1 MIDFYEFQQILEAK
15 KRNVDMKMSTYTF
28 DGKKILP
35 WRLWSNLP
43 KISPEQK
50 EKLSKLRNKFK
61 RELDENFTTWQDEV
75 EKEKEEVRE
84 KMRTG
89 ELTPM
94 KNRVKQ
100 EKGPKNAPQGKR
112 NAECSRCG
120 SKDKAKLFDINAGKA
135 KCKNC
140 GGYLNLISQ

>member
-1 MIDFYEFQQILEAK
+1 MVNFHKFCKILEAK
-15 KRNVDMKMSTYTF
+15 KINVDMKMPTYTF
-28 DGKKILP
+28 DGKRI
-35 WRLWSNLP
+35 SNLP

-50 EKLSKLRNKFK
+50 EKLSKLRGEFK
-61 RELDENFTTWQDEV
+61 R
-75 EKEKEEVRE
+75 KEKLENAHPYGDWGDHFDNDTEAG
-84 KMRTG
+84 TG

-120 SKDKAKLFDINAGKA
+120 SKEKAKLYDINAGKA

-140 GGYLNLISQ
+140 GGYLNLIS